1 MRKTIIFG
9 ATAALFG
16 LAAVAQAANDQAKP
30 AMKDAGQIT
39 QKADTDGR
47 GDMAEHKNK
56 MRTEAR
62 ERDDD
67 GRGHR
72 KEARER
78 GHKTGAYEDRD

>member
-9 ATAALFG
+9 AIAALFG

-56 MRTEAR
+56 ARAEVR
-62 ERDDD
+62 ERDED
-67 GRGHR
+67 GRGYR

-78 GHKTGAYEDRD
+78 EHESGAHEDRD

>member
-9 ATAALFG
+9 AIAAVFG

-30 AMKDAGQIT
+30 AMNDAGQIT
-39 QKADTDGR
+39 QKADTEMR
-47 GDMAEHKNK
+47 GEKAEHKTK

-67 GRGHR
+67 AREHR
-72 KEARER
+72 KEVRER
-78 GHKTGAYEDRD
+78 EHKSGAYEDRD